1 MSHFLKTLWESFPQ
15 FDPFKILG
23 WISTFHDINQ
33 KINNNNNNNNINNIY
48 NKRRRMIIILITIII
63 ILGFGNNSNNLYKY
77 ITLPVKFL
85 KILQPSE
92 LSMHM
97 VWAKWCLCQKQRIQ
111 VKTFLAPE
119 PTILYPFIFKLFC
132 KNTN

>member
-1 MSHFLKTLWESFPQ
+1 
-15 FDPFKILG
+15 
-23 WISTFHDINQ
+23 
-33 KINNNNNNNNINNIY
+33 
-48 NKRRRMIIILITIII
+48 MIIILIAIII

-97 VWAKWCLCQKQRIQ
+97 V
-111 VKTFLAPE
+111 
-119 PTILYPFIFKLFC
+119 
-132 KNTN
+132 